1 MTNKEKAELAEIAD
15 RLDEIPI
22 DSYAELTINIKMA
35 LDILGKYK
43 DDSDAFG
50 EAYLLLTDSEKELDM
65 RQHYW
70 NANNVAPV
78 IEKGAFFILLGMC
91 TLTLRSIATSGN
103 APD

>member
-1 MTNKEKAELAEIAD
+1 MTDKEKTELAEIAD

-35 LDILGKYK
+35 LDILQKYK
-43 DDSDAFG
+43 DDSDSFE
-50 EAYLLLTDSEKELDM
+50 EAYILLRDSEKELDM

-70 NANNVAPV
+70 SSKNEATV

-91 TLTLRSIATSGN
+91 TLTLRGIATQGN
-103 APD
+103 ALE